1 MKCIYCN
8 AEKELTS
15 SDIITSAIT
24 GAKLTKSFV
33 CHEHNAF
40 TNDKYEKRF
49 SADLAFFRNHLGLFT
64 RDGKDIQYKADLLA
78 EGTKINNVKISN
90 RKSLYKPKNVIVGT
104 SSEGDKLLL
113 VPKDK
118 EEKFDKTNKTWKRFT
133 VDLSDVIIHKSF
145 SPDVFLGFYAVH
157 SIAKIAYEWYC
168 YINNIEE
175 FNENYHEIV
184 DYILGEIDNDI
195 VEIVSAP
202 IFYEAM
208 DQLSEPGT
216 NSCFQYDDIDGY
228 RYVIFN
234 LWNVIAYKVKICI
247 SQKAIPLKTEFL
259 RLKLYM
265 YHIDGTKD
273 DAYFGL
279 ISLNGNI
286 KPTFSA
292 TLPQNM
298 TNEAW
303 EAFVKRIE
311 NIMSTIVMSLN
322 TLKREVDSIASE
334 LKKYDEGKIDFGQ
347 LLDFG
352 GNNITA
358 TIDIIDKLYA
368 NKDKYDTSKSFSQN
382 MQIIL
387 QSDKNN
393 VKTVA
398 MEEKESFIA
407 NWVEM
412 DKNKT
417 LSDYLWKRIN
427 TFNDIYKSEI
437 N

>member
-15 SDIITSAIT
+15 SDIITYAIT

-49 SADLAFFRNHLGLFT
+49 SADLDFFRNHLGLST
-64 RDGKDIQYKADLLA
+64 RDGKVIQYKADLLA
-78 EGTKINNVKISN
+78 DGSKINNVKISN
-90 RKSLYKPKNVIVGT
+90 RKSLYKPKDVISGT
-104 SSEGDKLLL
+104 TTEGDKVLIA
-113 VPKDK
+113 PEDK
-118 EEKFDKTNKTWKRFT
+118 IEKISKNISNGKRST
-133 VDLSDVIIHKSF
+133 IDLSDVIVHKSF
-145 SPDVFLGFYAVH
+145 SSDVFLGFYAVH

-175 FNENYHEIV
+175 FKENYHEIV
-184 DYILGEIDNDI
+184 DYILGNNDNNL
-195 VEIVSAP
+195 VEIISDET
-202 IFYEAM
+202 FYEKM
-208 DQLSEPGT
+208 NILSEPGT

-228 RYVIFN
+228 RYVVFN
-234 LWNVIAYKVKICI
+234 LWNIIAYKVKICA
-247 SQKAIPLKTEFL
+247 SQKAVPLEL
-259 RLKLYM
+259 GLLMLKLYM
-265 YHIDGTKD
+265 YHIDGTKSD
-273 DAYFGL
+273 SCFGL
-279 ISLNGNI
+279 IPSYGNT
-286 KPTFSA
+286 KPTFRA
-292 TLPQNM
+292 VLPQNM
-298 TNEAW
+298 TNEPW
-303 EAFVKRIE
+303 KAFVKRIE
-311 NIMSTIVMSLN
+311 NIMSTIVLSIKI
-322 TLKREVDSIASE
+322 LKKQVDAITSK
-334 LKKYDEGKIDFGQ
+334 LKKYDEGKIDIGQ